1 MSQLPVF
8 HRCLWIHVAN
18 SSHKCSPHM
27 YPKTELCQNLLCRS
41 LPQTKAPRSQVVAK
55 RFWASLWQF
64 LRGSPLPP
72 CKSQLLPLSL
82 ISFQCS
88 SSGTQ
93 WLKSF
98 LWEVLGRSSSF
109 DASSRSSQPKSN
121 PFHPSPLLTCDIS
134 LLSSRATKHSTNP
147 PHHYWYWQVFWVNI
161 SPLRV
166 CVCSPWWSALVLVS
180 LARRTSRSGGKEK
193 RKSRSGELGE

>member
-8 HRCLWIHVAN
+8 HRYLWIHVAN
-18 SSHKCSPHM
+18 SSYKCSPQM
-27 YPKTELCQNLLCRS
+27 YPKIEICQNLLCRS

-72 CKSQLLPLSL
+72 CKSQLSSLSF
-82 ISFQCS
+82 ISFQYS

-93 WLKSF
+93 WLRSF

-109 DASSRSSQPKSN
+109 DASSRSSQSFPPINIILIAIFLSYQAGQ
-121 PFHPSPLLTCDIS
+121 PPIFHQPPSPLLILTGF
-134 LLSSRATKHSTNP
+134 LS
-147 PHHYWYWQVFWVNI
+147 
-161 SPLRV
+161 
-166 CVCSPWWSALVLVS
+166 
-180 LARRTSRSGGKEK
+180 
-193 RKSRSGELGE
+193 